1 MIVLGVQRTKRK
13 KKCTHLDDTKLKY
26 GADSEEYKRQM
37 MMSLTEEE
45 KEEIKVY

>member
-1 MIVLGVQRTKRK
+1 M
-13 KKCTHLDDTKLKY
+13 CTHLDDTKLKY